1 MNESSSHN
9 TPDTADLLREYQR
22 DKRAAQLYEALS
34 SREGDHRM
42 AFMLNKLGRTAADQ
56 ANLIASRLSERGVVA
71 PAKVRLGLREHLAIW
86 LCGQFGVRPMRSVLT
101 AMRIRGMSA
110 YTAPHLRGHVP
121 IEDLEQ
127 LQNTPGNSGNLRAAV
142 FGVNDGLV
150 SNTSLILGM
159 VGAASDSRT
168 VLIAGI
174 AGMLAGAMSMA
185 AGEFISVRS
194 QREVY
199 EYQIELERTELEEH
213 PEAERRELAIIYEAK
228 GLTAEEADRVA
239 RTLIADPERA
249 LDAMA
254 REELGLNPDELGS
267 PIGAALYSFVSFTA
281 GALVPVFPFV
291 FFAGDTAITTAV
303 VLACF
308 FLFLVGAMLSL
319 FTGRGALRSGFR
331 MLAIGLGAGLVT
343 YGIGSLLSLTSIV

>member
-1 MNESSSHN
+1 
-9 TPDTADLLREYQR
+9 
-22 DKRAAQLYEALS
+22 
-34 SREGDHRM
+34 M
-42 AFMLNKLGRTAADQ
+42 AYMLNKLGRTSADQ
-56 ANLIASRLSERGVVA
+56 ADLLASRLAERGIVA
-71 PAKVRLGLREHLAIW
+71 DAKVRLGLREHIAIW
-86 LCGQFGVRPMRSVLT
+86 LCRQFGVRPMRSVLT

-110 YTAPHLRGHVP
+110 YTAPHLKGHVP

-127 LQNTPGNSGNLRAAV
+127 LQNTPGSSGNLRAAV
-142 FGVNDGLV
+142 FGINDGLV
-150 SNTSLILGM
+150 SNSSLILGM
-159 VGAASDSRT
+159 IGAASDSRT

-185 AGEFISVRS
+185 AGEYISVRS

-213 PEAERRELAIIYEAK
+213 PEAERRELAIIYQAK
-228 GLTAEEADRVA
+228 GLTEEDADRIA

-267 PIGAALYSFVSFTA
+267 PTGAAFYSFVSFTA
-281 GALVPVFPFV
+281 GALVPVLPFV
-291 FFAGDTAITTAV
+291 LFAGNTAITTAII
-303 VLACF
+303 LACF
-308 FLFLVGAMLSL
+308 CLFLVGAMLSL
-319 FTGRGALRSGFR
+319 FTGRGAMRSGFR

-343 YGIGSLLSLTSIV
+343 YAIGSLLSLTSIV